1 MAEILLTEVTT
12 GVVDGTGVF
21 DKLMSATKAH
31 LQEEYN
37 KQRIRGA
44 DYALLYTNA
53 IQAVMSQSIQFVLQ
67 KQISDKQAEV
77 LQSQVDKSIRELAIL
92 TEQLE
97 KLRKESLLLTAQ
109 VAKVTTDTAYVVA
122 QQTKVAPEVELLNAQ
137 KAKIERDTLF
147 IDKEELKILSD
158 IARTDKETLNLIA
171 QNSLITQQIIKSDA
185 EADILIQKKL
195 TEQAQIMDI
204 VAGNEVTGVI
214 GKQKALYG
222 AQTEGFAR
230 DAEYKVAK
238 LLVDTWSVRR
248 TTDETGTLAD
258 AVNKLNDASI
268 GEVITKIK
276 QGINV

>member
-53 IQAVMSQSIQFVLQ
+53 IQAVMAQSIQFVLQ
-67 KQISDKQAEV
+67 KQISDKQADL
-77 LQSQVDKSIRELAIL
+77 LQAQIDKSLRELAIL
-92 TEQLE
+92 TEQLI
-97 KLRKESLLLTAQ
+97 KLKNESILLLAQ
-109 VAKVTTDTAYVVA
+109 VDKVNADTDYVIAQKDKVVPEIGLIGA
-122 QQTKVAPEVELLNAQ
+122 QQ
-137 KAKIERDTLF
+137 AKIERETLY
-147 IDKEELKILSD
+147 IDKEELKLTSD
-158 IARTDKETLNLIA
+158 ILRTEKEILNLTA
-171 QNSLITQQIIKSDA
+171 QNSLITQQILKTDA
-185 EADILIQKKL
+185 ETEILIQKRL
-195 TEQAQIMDI
+195 TEQAQIVDV

-214 GKQKALYG
+214 GKQKSLYH

-258 AVNKLNDASI
+258 SVNKLNDASI
-268 GEVITKIK
+268 GEVVVKLK
-276 QGINV
+276 SGINV

>member
-1 MAEILLTEVTT
+1 MAEINLTEVTSGT
-12 GVVDGTGVF
+12 TDGTGVF

-53 IQAVMSQSIQFVLQ
+53 LQAVMGQSIQFVLQ
-67 KQISDKQAEV
+67 KQISDKQADV

-92 TEQLE
+92 TEQLS
-97 KLRKESLLLTAQ
+97 KLQKESQLLTAQ
-109 VAKVTTDTAYVVA
+109 VAKVAADTAYVTA
-122 QQTKVAPEVELLNAQ
+122 QQSKIAPELALMGAQ
-137 KAKIERDTLF
+137 QAKVERDTLF
-147 IDKEELKILSD
+147 VATEELRVTSD
-158 IARTDKETLNLIA
+158 IARTDKEVLNLIA
-171 QNSLITQQIIKSDA
+171 QNSLITQQIIKTDA
-185 EADILIQKKL
+185 ESDILIQKKL

-258 AVNKLNDASI
+258 TINKLNDASI
-268 GEVITKIK
+268 GEVIVKLK

>member
-97 KLRKESLLLTAQ
+97 KLRNESLLLTAQ

-158 IARTDKETLNLIA
+158 IARTDKEILNLIA
-171 QNSLITQQIIKSDA
+171 QNSLITQQIIKTDTES
-185 EADILIQKKL
+185 DILIQKKL

-214 GKQKALYG
+214 GKQKLLYQ

-258 AVNKLNDASI
+258 TVNKLNDASI

>member
-12 GVVDGTGVF
+12 GVVDGAGVF

-53 IQAVMSQSIQFVLQ
+53 LQTVMGQSIQFVLQ

-97 KLRKESLLLTAQ
+97 KLRNESLLLTAQ

-122 QQTKVAPEVELLNAQ
+122 QQTKVAPEIELLSAQ

-158 IARTDKETLNLIA
+158 IQRTDKEILNLIA
-171 QNSLITQQIIKSDA
+171 QNSLITQQIIKTDA
-185 EADILIQKKL
+185 ESDILVQKKL
-195 TEQAQIMDI
+195 TEQAQIMNI

-214 GKQKALYG
+214 GKQKLLYQ

-258 AVNKLNDASI
+258 TVNKLNDASI